1 MSTLKDF
8 WADMPWY
15 AKLASIGVLVL
26 AYIAI
31 LSARQVPAGI
41 ADLASRFEAHAQAAA
56 IARTEDNISNTIQKE
71 KTEEQLKLLRSICV
85 SLAIMSK
92 TDQTKCF

>member
-1 MSTLKDF
+1 MQNF
-8 WADMPWY
+8 WKDMPWY
-15 AKLASIGVLVL
+15 AKLASVGVLVL

-31 LSARQVPAGI
+31 LSARAVPAAI
-41 ADLASRFEAHAQAAA
+41 ETLSAQFEAHAQASS
-56 IARTEDNISNTIQKE
+56 IARTEEAFSSTIQKE
-71 KTEEQLKLLRSICV
+71 KTEEQLRLLRSICV